1 MANLEGS
8 DYHFGE
14 FTLDR
19 ANFRL
24 LKGDQELSLPPRAFD
39 LLVYLIDNRDR
50 VVEKQELFERVWNE
64 SFVTDNAL
72 TRVVKEI
79 RHELNDDAASPKYIQ
94 TIHKR
99 GYRFIG
105 LIAEKTLPTKSD
117 DEISVRTKGEPAKL
131 VVRSRRNY
139 AIAAGA
145 VVCALV
151 LAFAAFYFGRDES
164 QLRALVV
171 LPLENSTGN
180 PEDEYLSEG
189 ITESLL
195 NSLSQIP
202 GIKVISRTTAFRYKG
217 KEVDPQQLRR
227 DLGVDAV
234 VTGRVIRQGDNLIV
248 QAELT
253 NTATGS
259 QVWGDRF
266 SRKKS
271 DIFLLQDEIAKIIS
285 QELKLK
291 LSGDEA
297 KRLTKRYTE
306 NPAAYEF
313 YLRGRHHLAKLT
325 PSEVQASVGYFQ
337 QAIAADA
344 SYALAY
350 VGLADAYSAL
360 ALSVDMPANEVYP
373 KAKAAAR
380 TALDIDESLAEA
392 HTSLGF
398 AIQFY
403 DWDFRSAENQ
413 YKRALELNPNSSDA
427 HFGYASLFAL
437 MAKWDDALSEI
448 ERARALD
455 PLNLRINTLEG
466 RFLVLAGRVD
476 EGLAKLHR
484 TIELEPN
491 YFLAHLFASN
501 AYLEKGM
508 YQEAIDEATKAKNL
522 SDGNAEAIAWIAYSL
537 AKWGKPDEARAVLE
551 ELKKSAAQRYVPPY
565 NFAVIYE
572 GLNESEATL
581 EWLERGVAQ
590 RDPKML
596 FLRNGLL
603 WKKWHNDTRFNSLLE
618 RINQPNN

>member
-1 MANLEGS
+1 VFA
-8 DYHFGE
+8 
-14 FTLDR
+14 
-19 ANFRL
+19 
-24 LKGDQELSLPPRAFD
+24 
-39 LLVYLIDNRDR
+39 V
-50 VVEKQELFERVWNE
+50 
-64 SFVTDNAL
+64 
-72 TRVVKEI
+72 
-79 RHELNDDAASPKYIQ
+79 
-94 TIHKR
+94 
-99 GYRFIG
+99 
-105 LIAEKTLPTKSD
+105 LIAT
-117 DEISVRTKGEPAKL
+117 
-131 VVRSRRNY
+131 
-139 AIAAGA
+139 AA
-145 VVCALV
+145 AL
-151 LAFAAFYFGRDES
+151 YFGRDES
-164 QLRALVV
+164 QVRALVV
-171 LPLENSTGN
+171 VPFENSTGN
-180 PEDEYLSEG
+180 PEDEYLSDG

-202 GIKVISRTTAFRYKG
+202 GIKVVSRTTAFRYKR
-217 KEVDPQQLRR
+217 KEVDTQQLRR

-234 VTGRVIRQGDNLIV
+234 VTGRVIRQDDNLIV
-248 QAELT
+248 QTELT

-259 QVWGDRF
+259 QVWGERF
-266 SRKKS
+266 SRKRA

-291 LSGDEA
+291 LSGDDA
-297 KRLTKRYTE
+297 IRLTKRYTG
-306 NPAAYEF
+306 NPSAYEF
-313 YLRGRHHLAKLT
+313 YLRGRFHLAKLT
-325 PSEVQASVGYFQ
+325 PPEVQASVGYFQ
-337 QAIAADA
+337 QAIATDP

-403 DWDFRSAENQ
+403 DWDFRSAQNQ

-437 MAKWDDALSEI
+437 MAQWDDALAEI
-448 ERARALD
+448 ERARAFD
-455 PLNLRINTLEG
+455 PLNLRINALEG

-476 EGLAKLHR
+476 EGLAKLQK

-491 YFLAHLFASN
+491 YFLAHLFAAN

-508 YQEAIDEATKAKNL
+508 YQEAIDEATRAKNL
-522 SDGNAEAIAWIAYSL
+522 SGGNAEAIAWIAYSL
-537 AKWGKPDEARAVLE
+537 AKWGKRDEARAVLE
-551 ELKKSAAQRYVPPY
+551 ELKKSSAERYVPPY

-596 FLRNGLL
+596 FLRSGPQ
-603 WKKWHNDTRFNSLLE
+603 WKKWHKDRRFNSLLE
-618 RINQPNN
+618 RINLSNN